1 MEFRAKIHRR
11 EATAGSGSAWTSSLP
26 LGSSQHQKI
35 VVIDNAVAF
44 VGGLDLT
51 IRRWDTS
58 EHLAEHPLR
67 RDPDGKPY
75 PPFHDVQCMVEGEA
89 AAALGEIAAA
99 RWAAA
104 GCTVEGCEPVKGD
117 RWPASVPA
125 GARQIPAAIARTELR
140 TAVQPGIRRSG
151 AAVRGIDQHGK
162 PISSISRTSSS
173 APPRSQRCW
182 RGGWPSVPSLRVLIV
197 TPKAHGSWLKSQAM
211 QARPRR
217 LQWPVRGGRGHRPVA
232 NSLSVD

>member
-1 MEFRAKIHRR
+1 MRSSGNGIPPPSSWRACDGRIRFCLD
-11 EATAGSGSAWTSSLP
+11 SSLP

-44 VGGLDLT
+44 SGGLDLT

-89 AAALGEIAAA
+89 AVALGEIAAA

-104 GCTVEGCEPVKGD
+104 GCTVEDCETVEGD

-125 GARQIPAAIARTELR
+125 GARQIQAAHRADRIENRVAS
-140 TAVQPGIRRSG
+140 GGRRSG
-151 AAVRGIDQHGK
+151 PPVRGLDQCGQAA
-162 PISSISRTSSS
+162 SSISRTSSP
-173 APPRSQRCW
+173 APPRSPRCW
-182 RGGWPSVPSLRVLIV
+182 RGGWP
-197 TPKAHGSWLKSQAM
+197 TC
-211 QARPRR
+211 RR
-217 LQWPVRGGRGHRPVA
+217 CA
-232 NSLSVD
+232 CSS